1 MATLKLVKAKTGTG
15 FPPNTTAD
23 FRFDDYSMAVM
34 TFPQINT
41 WKNFPANT
49 TLNFSVGGNLELF
62 IDGELEDTCPQA
74 ISISPETNGER
85 TLSCGYGAYT
95 VIFNVT

>member
-1 MATLKLVKAKTGTG
+1 MAH
-15 FPPNTTAD
+15 N
-23 FRFDDYSMAVM
+23 SMRSASIFVRILYFAIFLAVM

-49 TLNFSVGGNLELF
+49 TLNFSSGGNLELF

-74 ISISPETNGER
+74 ISISPRTNEQR
-85 TLSCGYGAYT
+85 TLSCGYGLYT
-95 VIFNVT
+95 VVFNVT